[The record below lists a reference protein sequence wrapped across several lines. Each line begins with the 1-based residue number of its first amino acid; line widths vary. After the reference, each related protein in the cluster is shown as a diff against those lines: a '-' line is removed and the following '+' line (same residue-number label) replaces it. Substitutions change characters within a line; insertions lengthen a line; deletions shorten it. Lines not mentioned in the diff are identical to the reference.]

1 VKQEKS
7 DKGKL
12 KERMVWKIIAVL
24 VFFAVA
30 CPLRAQEVF
39 VSGGLSH
46 NADTGTG
53 KPEWSISYLQGL
65 GEHLAF
71 SITYLNEGHQS
82 DQHRD
87 GLAPQIWGRINTMEK
102 RLGLAAGIGFYAY
115 CDSDLSPPGDA
126 YRNVHGVGAISSVA
140 ATWYGESPL
149 LFQLRANYIVTPNSF
164 DSLSATFGI
173 GYLLDAQP
181 EAGSSGLSGNNARA
195 AENEIAVLLGAS
207 VLNNSRSDQSFAQ
220 NLEYRRS
227 LSRYFEWTAAF
238 INEGSSSSSDRYG
251 FATPLG
257 AGPDFFEDR
266 LTLGVGAGPYFAWDT
281 KRDDGGNSTTAGMV
295 SLTTSYRFSP
305 HWAVRLTWNRVLTNY
320 DRDSDLFMGGLA
332 YRF

>member
-1 VKQEKS
+1 M
-7 DKGKL
+7 L
-12 KERMVWKIIAVL
+12 WKIIAIL
-24 VFFAVA
+24 LFFVVA
-30 CPLRAQEVF
+30 SPLRAQEVF
-39 VSGGLSH
+39 VAGGLSH

-53 KPEWSISYLQGL
+53 KTEWSISYLQGF

-71 SITYLNEGHQS
+71 SITYLNDGHQS

-87 GLAPQIWGRINTMEK
+87 GLAPQVWGRINTMEK

-115 CDSDLSPPGDA
+115 CDSDLSPAGYG
-126 YRNVHGVGAISSVA
+126 YRNVHGVGAISSVT

-173 GYLLDAQP
+173 GYLLDASP
-181 EAGSSGLSGNNARA
+181 EARSSGLSRDNART

-220 NLEYRRS
+220 SLEYRRT

-251 FATPLG
+251 FATQLW
-257 AGPDFFEDR
+257 AVHDFFEDH
-266 LTLGVGAGPYFAWDT
+266 LALGVGAGPYFAWDT
-281 KRDDGGNSTTAGMV
+281 KREDGGNSTTAGIV
-295 SLTTSYRFSP
+295 SLTASYRFSP
-305 HWAVRLTWNRVLTNY
+305 HWAVRLTWNRILADY
-320 DRDSDLFMGGLA
+320 DRDADLFISGLA